1 MAYLQK
7 LRCLCPLYPLLLP
20 FGYPCVIVT
29 RMLKSIQD
37 IAKTYKCNIIYL
49 FGSQAEKGRQ
59 YLCAE
64 ETEPD
69 PLSDLDIAVSFG
81 KPPETINIYGCLYTE
96 FSELFAP
103 FEIDLIFIH
112 EVDTFFHYEI
122 IKGIRIYE
130 RSETRAD
137 EFEEDVLKRTADLSF
152 KKKEFDKEVMEA
164 IEDGYFQIE
173 YSPYS

>member
-29 RMLKSIQD
+29 AMLKNIQD
-37 IAKTYKCNIIYL
+37 IAEKYKCETIYL

-173 YSPYS
+173 YSPNP